1 MEQKNRKKLL
11 SLFENESFYITF
23 HMKMSSNRICTT
35 HFKMK
40 GCRLVEERAFRK
52 WLTGKAKLKKIN

>member
-11 SLFENESFYITF
+11 SLFENESFY
-23 HMKMSSNRICTT
+23 MKMSSICTT